1 MTAVGDHH
9 EALNYA
15 QKHLEISREIGDITG
30 QTTAQMSISDLRKML
45 EKDLSKSPVAD
56 GPPSDGYGRHKRQSM
71 DRMELM
77 TLTPQQRKHSL
88 NTVDEMVA
96 TGSSSGES
104 GEPSVEPMVA
114 SSSTDFISKSHE
126 DFLDL
131 VSKFQS
137 KRMDDQR
144 CPLNGTENKENRKP
158 MPICGQPMANQMNRQ
173 FANTIRDNP
182 SNGNPVRNAGANANN
197 NRNNPSHAMNNHIG
211 SVGQS
216 SQDSQSS
223 SGDHFH
229 DLIDM
234 IAGMQERRM
243 DDQRAALPP
252 VRRNSA
258 TNGPE
263 SLPQQRNPHSFAANN
278 RNNENSND
286 LVPRLRAANPQ
297 NPRRTV
303 PNRQYSLGAN
313 VLPDDDF
320 FEMLMRSQASRL
332 EDQRTLMPGTS
343 SDESSSI
350 SRPSTLERPQSVVS
364 TQSNSPQQVL

>member
-1 MTAVGDHH
+1 
-9 EALNYA
+9 
-15 QKHLEISREIGDITG
+15 
-30 QTTAQMSISDLRKML
+30 
-45 EKDLSKSPVAD
+45 
-56 GPPSDGYGRHKRQSM
+56 
-71 DRMELM
+71 
-77 TLTPQQRKHSL
+77 
-88 NTVDEMVA
+88 
-96 TGSSSGES
+96 
-104 GEPSVEPMVA
+104 
-114 SSSTDFISKSHE
+114 
-126 DFLDL
+126 
-131 VSKFQS
+131 
-137 KRMDDQR
+137 
-144 CPLNGTENKENRKP
+144 
-158 MPICGQPMANQMNRQ
+158 
-173 FANTIRDNP
+173 
-182 SNGNPVRNAGANANN
+182 
-197 NRNNPSHAMNNHIG
+197 MNNHIG

-216 SQDSQSS
+216 SQDSASS

-278 RNNENSND
+278 RNHENSAD
-286 LVPRLRAANPQ
+286 LVPRLRANNPQ

-343 SDESSSI
+343 SDESSI